1 MFKINIGKDF
11 SKNPNGRYSKNG
23 YNSGE
28 EFRESILLPLLKK
41 GTVEINFN
49 GTLGYSSCFL
59 EEAFGGLMRN
69 NKINILSYNTIINR
83 LIIVSDDPSIKIE
96 ILEYIKKAKYKRQTK

>member
-1 MFKINIGKDF
+1 
-11 SKNPNGRYSKNG
+11 
-23 YNSGE
+23 
-28 EFRESILLPLLKK
+28 
-41 GTVEINFN
+41 
-49 GTLGYSSCFL
+49 
-59 EEAFGGLMRN
+59 MRN